1 MKLKLLSGV
10 LSWLVIGTFSNVLSA
25 QYVNVSAPLFSDI
38 VEKVEKEAE
47 LNGRDMA
54 GVVIE
59 SEMDFFD
66 LASFEVLENGMSEW
80 ILDIESPSA
89 VGLCIYFNDFHIPAG
104 GSLFFQSESGVFS
117 TLYQEGP
124 IRSDENNAHRRWA
137 SGDIPG
143 DQIRI
148 IYQQAST
155 ATGSAS
161 LGIMGIGYFV
171 RGVSRG
177 SDDCEV
183 DVMCPEG
190 DSWQCERDA
199 AVRLRVTQQGGIY
212 YCSGSMV
219 NNTEYDC
226 RQLLLSAFHCA
237 DAVSEDEWAYLKVRY
252 NYEYNECGGTVS
264 INSHARTGVIPL
276 TNSDDASAQGFNGSD
291 FLLVEVEDVIPETW
305 NPFYAGFDASGE
317 TGHIGVGIHHP
328 SGDRKKISNYT
339 NPLTSYNIGGAGSHW
354 RVYWTATETN
364 HGVTEGGSSGSP
376 IYSENHHIVG
386 TLSSGLSACV
396 NGGAGNG
403 TGPYAPDFYGKMSY
417 HWDGPNPISPSQK
430 LKNFLDP
437 SGSGQT
443 IVNGSYVGEGA
454 QPCGNFGACS
464 ITEAA
469 GIVLESQGWS
479 ISPNPASSGRIE
491 IAMPKGAPLVEL
503 RVYDASGRLLE
514 SRVPDFISE
523 SLSLDVSHLAKGL
536 HFFTVRT
543 SDGTSSTL
551 KLVIE

>member
-1 MKLKLLSGV
+1 L
-10 LSWLVIGTFSNVLSA
+10 
-25 QYVNVSAPLFSDI
+25 
-38 VEKVEKEAE
+38 
-47 LNGRDMA
+47 
-54 GVVIE
+54 
-59 SEMDFFD
+59 
-66 LASFEVLENGMSEW
+66 
-80 ILDIESPSA
+80 
-89 VGLCIYFNDFHIPAG
+89 GLCVYFNDFHIPVG
-104 GSLFFQSESGVFS
+104 GSLLFQSEAGVFS

-124 IRSDENNAHRRWA
+124 IRSDENNGHGRWA

-148 IYQQAST
+148 IYRQASSSI
-155 ATGSAS
+155 GSAR

-199 AVRLRVTQQGGIY
+199 TVRLRVTQDGGIY

-237 DAVSEDEWAYLKVRY
+237 DSVEEDEWAYLKVRY
-252 NYEYNECGGTVS
+252 NYEYTECGGTVS
-264 INSHARTGVIPL
+264 VNSHARTGVIPL

-328 SGDRKKISNYT
+328 AGDRKKISNYT

-354 RVYWTATETN
+354 RVYWTATETD
-364 HGVTEGGSSGSP
+364 HGVTEGGSSGSA
-376 IYSENHHIVG
+376 IFSENHHIVG

-396 NGGAGNG
+396 VGGVGNG
-403 TGPYAPDFYGKMSY
+403 TGPYSPDFYGKMSY
-417 HWDGPNPISPSQK
+417 HWDGPNPIAASQK

-464 ITEAA
+464 VSEAA
-469 GIVLESQGWS
+469 GLVLENQGWS
-479 ISPNPASSGRIE
+479 LSPNPASGSVE
-491 IAMPKGAPLVEL
+491 ISMPAGAPLVEL
-503 RVYDASGRLLE
+503 RVYDARGRMLE
-514 SRVPDFISE
+514 SRLPNSLSE
-523 SLSLDVSHLAKGL
+523 SLSFDVSHLSKGL